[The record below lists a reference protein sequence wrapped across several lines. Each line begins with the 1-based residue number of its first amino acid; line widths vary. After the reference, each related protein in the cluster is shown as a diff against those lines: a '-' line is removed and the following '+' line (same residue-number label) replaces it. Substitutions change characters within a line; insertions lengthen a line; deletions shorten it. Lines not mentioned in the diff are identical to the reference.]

1 MFYCYIRCMSKLYT
15 LYVAVFLLLFLQV
28 PAAAQT
34 KIHLIITSAK
44 PIESV
49 DATDFSMTK
58 INESGFKDTV
68 VFAHENTLPDAYIF
82 GWTISGKR
90 YHTPLPVWLDRGNVY
105 LHAHTD
111 SNKLIIDT
119 VINAPFYYY
128 AENYFKQLKVIYK
141 TKDTTQYSAYVLK
154 NIEANLDNPFSLYIA
169 NSYLNVIQN
178 DKQKVSALQQLFSK
192 QGNRFSWHRT
202 YPELTERL
210 NSILS
215 FEHLN
220 LATYTLINRQYKSV
234 VPVFNGADF
243 YVLDFW
249 FLGCAPCRA
258 DHKIIKTK
266 LDALKKNKVE
276 FIGISTDHMKQ
287 DGKDWQK
294 YLTSNH
300 YQWTNYMEPESN
312 KISATLG
319 INVFPNY
326 VVINSKGDIVG
337 RYKMLSEVFS
347 RFNIVQ

>member
-1 MFYCYIRCMSKLYT
+1 MSKYYPLYIT
-15 LYVAVFLLLFLQV
+15 VFLLLMSQP

-44 PIESV
+44 PVESV
-49 DATDFSMTK
+49 DAVDFSMTK
-58 INESGFKDTV
+58 MSESGFKDTV
-68 VFAHENTLPDAYIF
+68 VFNYDNTLPDAYIF
-82 GWTISGKR
+82 GWTINGKR
-90 YHTPLPVWLDRGNVY
+90 YHTPIAVWLDTGNVY

-128 AENYFKQLKVIYK
+128 AENYFKQLKIIYK
-141 TKDTTQYSAYVLK
+141 TKDTIQYSAFVLK
-154 NIEANLDNPFSLYIA
+154 NIEANLDNAFSLYIA

-178 DKQKVSALQQLFSK
+178 DKQKVSALQKFFSK

-215 FEHLN
+215 FDHLN
-220 LATYTLINRQYKSV
+220 MATYTLINRQYKTV
-234 VPVFNGADF
+234 LPVFNGADF

-266 LDALKKNKVE
+266 LEALKKNRVE
-276 FIGISTDHMKQ
+276 FIGISIDRVEEY
-287 DGKDWQK
+287 GKDWLK
-294 YLTSNH
+294 YLNSNH
-300 YQWTNYMEPESN
+300 YQWSNYMEPEKN
-312 KISATLG
+312 KISEILG
-319 INVFPNY
+319 INVYPNY